1 MISKSALAL
10 FLSVAASLLSQNTW
24 AILSDDEAR
33 RAILELRK
41 SVSTSQAAILDLQN
55 QLDKHKSENAQLR
68 GQIESLQKQNED
80 LSKQN
85 DDLSNNQKSFYQ
97 DLDARVSRLEPQN
110 VEVEGV
116 TGIVQAGEKS
126 SYDEAL
132 KSFQAGLIKNADTEF
147 TSFIRKYS
155 SSPYLPLALYWS
167 GNTKYALKDYK
178 AAITQLQGLI
188 SRYPG
193 HQRVPA
199 ATLTMANANLES
211 GKKAVAKKLFT
222 DLIAKYPDSDAAN
235 EAKPILAG
243 IK

>member
-1 MISKSALAL
+1 VISKSALAL

-41 SVSTSQAAILDLQN
+41 SVSASQAAILDLQN

-68 GQIESLQKQNED
+68 GQIESLQKQ
-80 LSKQN
+80 S

-97 DLDARVSRLEPQN
+97 DLDARISRLEPQN

-132 KSFQAGLIKNADTEF
+132 KSFQAGQIKNADSEF
-147 TSFIRKYS
+147 TTFIRKYP

-211 GKKAVAKKLFT
+211 GKKAVAKKLLT
-222 DLIAKYPDSDAAN
+222 DLISKYPDSDAAK
-235 EAKPILAG
+235 EAKPVLAG

>member
-1 MISKSALAL
+1 VISKSALAL

-41 SVSTSQAAILDLQN
+41 SVSASQAAILDLQN

-68 GQIESLQKQNED
+68 GQIESLQKQ
-80 LSKQN
+80 S

-97 DLDARVSRLEPQN
+97 DLDARISRLEPQT

-132 KSFQAGLIKNADTEF
+132 KSFQAGQIKNADSEF
-147 TSFIRKYS
+147 TSFIRKYP

-199 ATLTMANANLES
+199 AILTMANANLES

>member
-1 MISKSALAL
+1 VISKSGFVL

-41 SVSTSQAAILDLQN
+41 SVSASQAAILDLQN
-55 QLDKHKSENAQLR
+55 QLDKQKSENAQLR
-68 GQIESLQKQNED
+68 GQIESLQKQ
-80 LSKQN
+80 S
-85 DDLSNNQKSFYQ
+85 DDLNNNQKSFYQ

-132 KSFQAGLIKNADTEF
+132 KSFQAGQIKNADSEF
-147 TSFIRKYS
+147 TTFIRKYP

-199 ATLTMANANLES
+199 AILTMANANLES
-211 GKKAVAKKLFT
+211 GKKAVAKNLFT

>member
-24 AILSDDEAR
+24 AILSDHEAR

-41 SVSTSQAAILDLQN
+41 SVSASQSAILDLQN

-68 GQIESLQKQNED
+68 GQIENLQ
-80 LSKQN
+80 KQN

-132 KSFQAGLIKNADTEF
+132 KSFQAGQIKNADSEF
-147 TSFIRKYS
+147 TSFIRKYP

>member
-1 MISKSALAL
+1 VISKSALAL

-41 SVSTSQAAILDLQN
+41 SVSASQAAMLDLQN

-68 GQIESLQKQNED
+68 GQIESLQKQ
-80 LSKQN
+80 S

-97 DLDARVSRLEPQN
+97 DLDARISRLEPQN

-132 KSFQAGLIKNADTEF
+132 KSFQAGQIKNADSEF
-147 TSFIRKYS
+147 TTFIRKYP

-211 GKKAVAKKLFT
+211 GKKAVAKKLLT
-222 DLIAKYPDSDAAN
+222 DLISKYPDSDAAK

>member
-1 MISKSALAL
+1 MISKSGFVL

-41 SVSTSQAAILDLQN
+41 SVSASQAAILDLQN
-55 QLDKHKSENAQLR
+55 QLDKQKSENAQLR
-68 GQIESLQKQNED
+68 GQIESLQKQ
-80 LSKQN
+80 S

-97 DLDARVSRLEPQN
+97 DLDARISRLEPQN

-132 KSFQAGLIKNADTEF
+132 KSFQAGQIKNADSEF
-147 TSFIRKYS
+147 TTFIRKYP

-211 GKKAVAKKLFT
+211 GKKAVAKKLLT
-222 DLIAKYPDSDAAN
+222 DLISKYPDSDAAK

>member
-10 FLSVAASLLSQNTW
+10 FLSVAASLLSQNSW

-68 GQIESLQKQNED
+68 GQIENLQ
-80 LSKQN
+80 KQN

-132 KSFQAGLIKNADTEF
+132 KSFQAGQIKNADSEF
-147 TSFIRKYS
+147 TSFIRKYP

>member
-1 MISKSALAL
+1 VISKSALAL

-41 SVSTSQAAILDLQN
+41 SVSASQAAILDLQN

-68 GQIESLQKQNED
+68 GQIESLQKQ
-80 LSKQN
+80 S

-97 DLDARVSRLEPQN
+97 DLDARISRLEPQT

-132 KSFQAGLIKNADTEF
+132 KFFQAEQIKNADSEF
-147 TSFIRKYS
+147 TTFIRKYP

-211 GKKAVAKKLFT
+211 GKKAIAKKLLT
-222 DLIAKYPDSDAAN
+222 DLISKYPDSDAAK

>member
-1 MISKSALAL
+1 VISKSGFVL

-41 SVSTSQAAILDLQN
+41 SVSASQAAILDLQN
-55 QLDKHKSENAQLR
+55 QLDKQKSENAQLR
-68 GQIESLQKQNED
+68 GQIESLQKQ
-80 LSKQN
+80 S
-85 DDLSNNQKSFYQ
+85 DDLNNNQKSFYQ

-132 KSFQAGLIKNADTEF
+132 KSFQAGQIKNADSEF
-147 TSFIRKYS
+147 TSFIRKYP

-178 AAITQLQGLI
+178 AAITQLEGLI

>member
-68 GQIESLQKQNED
+68 GQIESLQKQN
-80 LSKQN
+80 

-132 KSFQAGLIKNADTEF
+132 KSFQAGQIKNADSEF
-147 TSFIRKYS
+147 TSFIRKYP

>member
-41 SVSTSQAAILDLQN
+41 SVSASQAAILDLQN

-68 GQIESLQKQNED
+68 GQIESLQKQ
-80 LSKQN
+80 S

-97 DLDARVSRLEPQN
+97 DLDARISRLEPQN

-116 TGIVQAGEKS
+116 TGIVQVGEKS

-132 KSFQAGLIKNADTEF
+132 KSFQAGQIKNADSEF
-147 TSFIRKYS
+147 TTFIRKYP

-211 GKKAVAKKLFT
+211 GRKAIAKKLLT
-222 DLIAKYPDSDAAN
+222 DLISKYPDSDAAK

>member
-1 MISKSALAL
+1 MISKSVFAL

-68 GQIESLQKQNED
+68 GQIENLQ
-80 LSKQN
+80 KQN

-132 KSFQAGLIKNADTEF
+132 KSFQAGQIKNADSEF
-147 TSFIRKYS
+147 TSFIRKYP

>member
-41 SVSTSQAAILDLQN
+41 SVSASQAAILDLQN

-68 GQIESLQKQNED
+68 GQIESLQKQ
-80 LSKQN
+80 S

-97 DLDARVSRLEPQN
+97 DLDARISRPEPQN

-132 KSFQAGLIKNADTEF
+132 KSFQAGQIKNADSEF
-147 TSFIRKYS
+147 TTFIRKYP

-211 GKKAVAKKLFT
+211 GKKAIAKKLLT
-222 DLIAKYPDSDAAN
+222 DLISKYPDSDAAK

>member
-1 MISKSALAL
+1 MISKSVFAL
-10 FLSVAASLLSQNTW
+10 FFSVAASLLSQNTW

-41 SVSTSQAAILDLQN
+41 SVSASQAAILDLQN
-55 QLDKHKSENAQLR
+55 QLDKQKSENAQLR
-68 GQIESLQKQNED
+68 GQIESLQKQ
-80 LSKQN
+80 S
-85 DDLSNNQKSFYQ
+85 DDLNNNQKSFYQ

-132 KSFQAGLIKNADTEF
+132 KSFQAGQIKNADSEF
-147 TSFIRKYS
+147 TSFIRKYP

-188 SRYPG
+188 SHYPG

-199 ATLTMANANLES
+199 AILTMANANLES

>member
-41 SVSTSQAAILDLQN
+41 SVSASQAAMLDLQN

-68 GQIESLQKQNED
+68 GQIESLQKQ
-80 LSKQN
+80 S

-97 DLDARVSRLEPQN
+97 DLDARISRLEPQT

-132 KSFQAGLIKNADTEF
+132 KSFQAGQIKNADSEF
-147 TSFIRKYS
+147 TTFIRKYP

-211 GKKAVAKKLFT
+211 GKKAIAKKLLT
-222 DLIAKYPDSDAAN
+222 DLISKYPDSDAAK

>member
-1 MISKSALAL
+1 VISKSGFVL

-41 SVSTSQAAILDLQN
+41 SVSASQAAILDLQN

-68 GQIESLQKQNED
+68 GQIESLQKQ
-80 LSKQN
+80 S

-97 DLDARVSRLEPQN
+97 DLDARISRLEPQN

-132 KSFQAGLIKNADTEF
+132 KSFQAGQIKNADSEF
-147 TSFIRKYS
+147 TTFIRKYP

-211 GKKAVAKKLFT
+211 GKKAVAKKLLT
-222 DLIAKYPDSDAAN
+222 DLISKYPDSDAAK

>member
-1 MISKSALAL
+1 VISKSALAL

-41 SVSTSQAAILDLQN
+41 SVSASQAAILDLQN

-68 GQIESLQKQNED
+68 GQIESLQKQ
-80 LSKQN
+80 S

-97 DLDARVSRLEPQN
+97 DLDARISRLEPQT

-132 KSFQAGLIKNADTEF
+132 KSFQAGQIKNADSEF
-147 TSFIRKYS
+147 TTFIRKYP

-211 GKKAVAKKLFT
+211 GKKAIAKKLLT
-222 DLIAKYPDSDAAN
+222 DLISKYPDSDAAK
-235 EAKPILAG
+235 EAKPILSG

>member
-1 MISKSALAL
+1 VISKSALAL

-41 SVSTSQAAILDLQN
+41 SVSASQAAILDLQN

-68 GQIESLQKQNED
+68 GQIESLQKQ
-80 LSKQN
+80 S

-97 DLDARVSRLEPQN
+97 DLDARISRLEPQN

-132 KSFQAGLIKNADTEF
+132 KSFQAGQIKNADSEF
-147 TSFIRKYS
+147 TTFIRKYP

-211 GKKAVAKKLFT
+211 GKKAVAKKLLT
-222 DLIAKYPDSDAAN
+222 DLISKYPDSDAAK

>member
-1 MISKSALAL
+1 VISKSALAL

-41 SVSTSQAAILDLQN
+41 SVSASQAAILDLQN

-68 GQIESLQKQNED
+68 GQIESLQKQ
-80 LSKQN
+80 S

-97 DLDARVSRLEPQN
+97 DLDARISRLEPQT

-132 KSFQAGLIKNADTEF
+132 KSFQAGQIKNADSEF
-147 TSFIRKYS
+147 TTFIRKYP

-178 AAITQLQGLI
+178 AAITQLEGLI

-199 ATLTMANANLES
+199 AILTMANANLES

>member
-41 SVSTSQAAILDLQN
+41 SVSASQAAILDLQN

-68 GQIESLQKQNED
+68 GQIESLQKQ
-80 LSKQN
+80 S

-97 DLDARVSRLEPQN
+97 DLDARISRLEPQN

-132 KSFQAGLIKNADTEF
+132 KSFQAGQIKNADSEF
-147 TSFIRKYS
+147 TTFIRKYP

-211 GKKAVAKKLFT
+211 GKKAIAKKLLT
-222 DLIAKYPDSDAAN
+222 DLISKYPDSDAAK
-235 EAKPILAG
+235 EAKPILAS

>member
-1 MISKSALAL
+1 MQP
-10 FLSVAASLLSQNTW
+10 LLSQNTW

-41 SVSTSQAAILDLQN
+41 SVSASQAAILDLQN

-68 GQIESLQKQNED
+68 GQIESLQKQ
-80 LSKQN
+80 S

-97 DLDARVSRLEPQN
+97 DLDARISRLEPQN

-132 KSFQAGLIKNADTEF
+132 KSFQAGQIKNADSEF
-147 TSFIRKYS
+147 TTFIRKYP

-199 ATLTMANANLES
+199 AILTMANANLES

>member
-1 MISKSALAL
+1 MISKSVFAL

-41 SVSTSQAAILDLQN
+41 SVSASQAAILDLQN

-68 GQIESLQKQNED
+68 GQIESLQKQ
-80 LSKQN
+80 S

-97 DLDARVSRLEPQN
+97 DLDARISRLEPQN

-132 KSFQAGLIKNADTEF
+132 KSFQAGQIKNADSEF
-147 TSFIRKYS
+147 TTFIRKYP

>member
-1 MISKSALAL
+1 MISKSVLAL

-24 AILSDDEAR
+24 AMLSDDEAR

-68 GQIESLQKQNED
+68 GQIENLQ
-80 LSKQN
+80 KQN

-132 KSFQAGLIKNADTEF
+132 KSFQAGQIKNADSEF
-147 TSFIRKYS
+147 TSFIRKYP

>member
-1 MISKSALAL
+1 VISKSGFVL
-10 FLSVAASLLSQNTW
+10 FLSVAASMLSQNTW

-41 SVSTSQAAILDLQN
+41 SVSASQAAILDLQN
-55 QLDKHKSENAQLR
+55 QLDKQKSENAQLR
-68 GQIESLQKQNED
+68 GQIESLQKQ
-80 LSKQN
+80 S
-85 DDLSNNQKSFYQ
+85 DDLNNNQKSFYQ

-132 KSFQAGLIKNADTEF
+132 KSFQAGQIKNADSEF
-147 TSFIRKYS
+147 TSFIRKYP

-199 ATLTMANANLES
+199 AILTMANANLES

>member
-1 MISKSALAL
+1 M
-10 FLSVAASLLSQNTW
+10 
-24 AILSDDEAR
+24 LSDDEAR

-68 GQIESLQKQNED
+68 GQIESLQ
-80 LSKQN
+80 KQN

-132 KSFQAGLIKNADTEF
+132 KSFQAGQIKNADSEF
-147 TSFIRKYS
+147 TSFIRKYP

-199 ATLTMANANLES
+199 AILTMANANLES

>member
-41 SVSTSQAAILDLQN
+41 SVSASQAAILDLQN

-68 GQIESLQKQNED
+68 GQIESLQKQ
-80 LSKQN
+80 S

-132 KSFQAGLIKNADTEF
+132 KSFQAGQIKNADSEF
-147 TSFIRKYS
+147 TTFIRKYP

-193 HQRVPA
+193 HQRVPG

-211 GKKAVAKKLFT
+211 GKKAIAKKLLT
-222 DLIAKYPDSDAAN
+222 DLISKYPDSDAAK

>member
-24 AILSDDEAR
+24 AILSDDDAR

-68 GQIESLQKQNED
+68 GQIENLQ
-80 LSKQN
+80 KQN

-132 KSFQAGLIKNADTEF
+132 KSFQAGQIKNADSEF
-147 TSFIRKYS
+147 TSFIRKYP

>member
-1 MISKSALAL
+1 VISKSGFVL

-41 SVSTSQAAILDLQN
+41 SVSASQAAILDLQN

-68 GQIESLQKQNED
+68 GQIESLQKQ
-80 LSKQN
+80 S

-132 KSFQAGLIKNADTEF
+132 KSFQAGQIKNADSEF
-147 TSFIRKYS
+147 TTFIRKYP

-211 GKKAVAKKLFT
+211 GKKAIAKKLLT
-222 DLIAKYPDSDAAN
+222 DLISKYPDSDAAK

>member
-10 FLSVAASLLSQNTW
+10 FLFVAASLLSQNTW

-41 SVSTSQAAILDLQN
+41 SVSASQAAILDLQN

-68 GQIESLQKQNED
+68 GQIESLQKQ
-80 LSKQN
+80 S

-97 DLDARVSRLEPQN
+97 DLDARISRLEPQT

-132 KSFQAGLIKNADTEF
+132 KSFQAGQIKNADSEF
-147 TSFIRKYS
+147 TTFIRKYP

-211 GKKAVAKKLFT
+211 GKKAVAKKLLT
-222 DLIAKYPDSDAAN
+222 DLISKYPDSDAAK

>member
-1 MISKSALAL
+1 MISKSVFAL
-10 FLSVAASLLSQNTW
+10 FLSVAASLLSQNAW

-33 RAILELRK
+33 RAILDLRK
-41 SVSTSQAAILDLQN
+41 SVSASQAAIFDLQN
-55 QLDKHKSENAQLR
+55 QLDKLKSENAQLR
-68 GQIESLQKQNED
+68 GQIESLQKQ
-80 LSKQN
+80 S
-85 DDLSNNQKSFYQ
+85 DDLGNNQKSFYQ
-97 DLDARVSRLEPQN
+97 DLDARLSRMEPQN

-132 KSFQAGLIKNADTEF
+132 KSFQAGQTKKADGEF
-147 TSFIRKYS
+147 TSFIRKYP

-167 GNTKYALKDYK
+167 GNTKYALKDYN
-178 AAITQLQGLI
+178 AAIAQLQGLI

-211 GKKAVAKKLFT
+211 GKKAVAKKLLT
-222 DLIAKYPDSDAAN
+222 DLIAKYPDSDAAK

>member
-1 MISKSALAL
+1 MISKSVLAL

-41 SVSTSQAAILDLQN
+41 SVSASQSAILDLQN

-68 GQIESLQKQNED
+68 GQIESLQ
-80 LSKQN
+80 KQN

-132 KSFQAGLIKNADTEF
+132 KSFQAGQIKNADSEF
-147 TSFIRKYS
+147 TSFIRKYP

>member
-41 SVSTSQAAILDLQN
+41 SVSASQAAILDLQN

-68 GQIESLQKQNED
+68 GQIESLQKQN
-80 LSKQN
+80 

-97 DLDARVSRLEPQN
+97 DLDARISRLEPQN

-132 KSFQAGLIKNADTEF
+132 KSFQAGQIKNADSEF
-147 TSFIRKYS
+147 TTFIRKYP

-211 GKKAVAKKLFT
+211 GKKAIAKKLFT
-222 DLIAKYPDSDAAN
+222 DLISKYPDSDAAK